1 MNRRNLQ
8 LSILCGLLI
17 ALMIPVSIASSQALE
32 SRVSSGDWTRSVGT
46 TLQSETGSYDAT
58 RTASSMEYEFPAPP
72 PERERTDCERISRFC
87 DWLAHYGALIENDDE
102 TDDSSSP
109 VVPDDVADGDD
120 ETTANGSPESTG
132 ENRSIV
138 GWQSASVST
147 IQANTSPDP
156 ATLQIPSLSIS
167 ANVSDVGIDQNRE
180 MEVPNDFNTVG
191 WYRYGPRPGD
201 NGSSVF
207 AGHLDDAQ
215 GRSVFFDLQYVEI
228 GAEISIAMEDNS
240 VRDFVVT
247 AKVAY
252 DSQNLP
258 AEIFTREGKP
268 QLALLTCGGDWDSS
282 AGRYTETVVVF
293 AAPVQ

>member
-8 LSILCGLLI
+8 LSILCGLVI
-17 ALMIPVSIASSQALE
+17 SLMIPVSIASSQALE
-32 SRVSSGDWTRSVGT
+32 PRVSSSEWTRSVGLT
-46 TLQSETGSYDAT
+46 MQPEIGSYEST
-58 RTASSMEYEFPAPP
+58 RTASSIEYDFPATP
-72 PERERTDCERISRFC
+72 PERERGECEQISRFC
-87 DWLAHYGALIENDDE
+87 DWLANYGALIEKDDE
-102 TDDSSSP
+102 PEDQSNP
-109 VVPDDVADGDD
+109 VVPDDVADSEG
-120 ETTANGSPESTG
+120 ESTTNGSPENTR

-138 GWQSASVST
+138 GWKSASVST

-156 ATLQIPSLSIS
+156 VTLQIPSLSIS
-167 ANVSDVGIDQNRE
+167 ANVADVGIDQNRE

-191 WYRYGPRPGD
+191 WYRFGPRPGED
-201 NGSSVF
+201 GSSVI

-215 GRSVFFDLQYVEI
+215 GRSVFFDLQHIEI
-228 GAEISIAMEDNS
+228 GAEISISMEDDSIRN
-240 VRDFVVT
+240 FVVT

-268 QLALLTCGGDWDSS
+268 QLALLTCGGQWDSS